1 MPKQLIRETIPGS
14 SEIVF
19 SVVHDYSR
27 RLEWDTLLQRAEI
40 EDDVD
45 KAGLGAVTMC
55 QAKAFLGGIKM
66 RTKYVSFQ
74 PGKVA
79 AVKLLNHP
87 IFFETFVASIRHFE
101 KGGNWSEV
109 IYEYNFRSRP
119 ALLRPLLEPVMALC
133 LNCETRKRL
142 RSLRNYIENGMRI

>member
-1 MPKQLIRETIPGS
+1 MPKQIIRETIPGS

-40 EDDVD
+40 EDAFD

-79 AVKLLNHP
+79 AVKILQRALGCAVDGVLGIRTLTAVNGLTAP
-87 IFFETFVASIRHFE
+87 SVLSALRLEAIAYYASI
-101 KGGNWSEV
+101 
-109 IYEYNFRSRP
+109 P
-119 ALLRPLLEPVMALC
+119 AAKSQPYLRGWILRALA
-133 LNCETRKRL
+133 
-142 RSLRNYIENGMRI
+142 